1 MYICNTQENKAFI
14 HLFRFITM
22 ISFGKKIAALRKNK
36 KLSQTELAKKLNTS
50 VSVISRYERDEMNPS
65 IDTAKRLA
73 NLLDTS
79 VGYLLG
85 ETEDDQLLKD
95 PKMIERLKDIKS
107 FAQKEKEQIYFTLDA
122 VIREIKNRRT
132 YAS

>member
-1 MYICNTQENKAFI
+1 
-14 HLFRFITM
+14 M
-22 ISFGKKIAALRKNK
+22 ISFGKKISALRKNK
-36 KLSQTELAKKLNTS
+36 KLSQTDLAKMLQTS

-65 IDTAKRLA
+65 IDTAKKIA
-73 NLLDTS
+73 NLLETT

-95 PKMIERLKDIKS
+95 PNMMQRLKDIKS
-107 FAQKEKEQIYFTLDA
+107 FAEKEKDQIYFTLDA
-122 VIREIKNRRT
+122 VIREIKNRKV